1 MTRMSSSQSANP
13 MRESISLFAL
23 SHTPRAPDYLDVV
36 APELPTLESRI
47 TSHGMDQLANAII
60 GESLVIEWQL

>member
-1 MTRMSSSQSANP
+1 

-60 GESLVIEWQL
+60 AESLVIEWQL